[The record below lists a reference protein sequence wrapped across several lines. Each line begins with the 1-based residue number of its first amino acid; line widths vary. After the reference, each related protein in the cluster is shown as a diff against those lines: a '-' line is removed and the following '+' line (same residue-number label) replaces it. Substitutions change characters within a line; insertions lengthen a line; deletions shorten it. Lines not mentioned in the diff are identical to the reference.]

1 MNKKFMR
8 IKRMVIPVITLT
20 IVASQL
26 MGCAAVSQSELLSMI
41 NRGESIEIEVAV
53 PAFAEQELGE
63 EQELV
68 WTELASL
75 DSQKDI
81 RRGWDNELL
90 TSTTATG
97 KNGMLYVNGLG
108 ENENNNTLRQ
118 ALHNREFIRKLDDK
132 AAMAK
137 LAEAVRKQYADM
149 DETDSDKK
157 AVYMGLNGYFNLI
170 PDNKENYCNADST
183 ISRAE
188 FMAMAARAEMPV
200 NGELAESGDFTNAVG
215 ASKFNRYAQE
225 LAGNSYLDLASK
237 SLNSQTYN
245 GSITR
250 AEAIYM
256 LMSRYFGTEMLSVDT
271 KGVTFSDCK
280 DGGNIAE
287 KEKFIESGEKK
298 EYWRSYELTYA
309 LQNPDK
315 GIPGELYK
323 GLVIAKN
330 KGIIGNETRW
340 AEAVTKVEAV
350 EFIVET
356 LKQEK
361 GIEQFSYAMGVYEN
375 EKSEEFI
382 AQQEAV
388 KEGNADKEETKETDE
403 TDESNGVNS
412 VGEDTVLGEG
422 DYKETDIEADMIL
435 SEDLQKIYD
444 SFSEEDKA
452 LYRELMKDV
461 DTSDT
466 TPPSTGTTPPS
477 TGTVPSTGTGGYGQL
492 MPEEDL
498 DPDYVHGQGDYSEL
512 STTAVGY

>member
-53 PAFAEQELGE
+53 PAFAEQEQGIE
-63 EQELV
+63 PEISWEV
-68 WTELASL
+68 LASL
-75 DSQKDI
+75 DTIKDL
-81 RRGWDNELL
+81 RKSWDNELL

-118 ALHNREFIRKLDDK
+118 ALHNREFIRQLDDK

-157 AVYMGLNGYFNLI
+157 AVYMGLNGYFNLV

-188 FMAMAARAEMPV
+188 FMAMTVRAEMPV
-200 NGELAESGDFTNAVG
+200 NGELAENGDFTNAVG
-215 ASKFNRYAQE
+215 AGKFNRYAQE

-256 LMSRYFGTEMLSVDT
+256 LMSRYFGTELLSVDT

-340 AEAVTKVEAV
+340 AEAITKVEAV

-361 GIEQFSYAMGVYEN
+361 GIEQFSYTMGVYEN

-403 TDESNGVNS
+403 SNGVNS
-412 VGEDTVLGEG
+412 VGEDTILGEG

-492 MPEEDL
+492 DSDVPT
-498 DPDYVHGQGDYSEL
+498 DPDYVHGQSGSDGL

>member
-53 PAFAEQELGE
+53 PAFAEQEQGIE
-63 EQELV
+63 PEISWEA
-68 WTELASL
+68 LASL
-75 DSQKDI
+75 DTIKDL
-81 RRGWDNELL
+81 RKSWDNELL

-256 LMSRYFGTEMLSVDT
+256 LMSRYFGTELSTADV

-309 LQNPDK
+309 IQNPDK

-340 AEAVTKVEAV
+340 AEAITKVEAV

-403 TDESNGVNS
+403 TNGVNS

-498 DPDYVHGQGDYSEL
+498 DPDYVHGQSGSDGL